1 MIHRFKITFFLRRT
15 FKLTRLLRKW
25 YNSKSLRTRHHARFY
40 LFVPLL
46 HSVHSALLY
55 RFISMFQLQEK
66 IKQLARQ
73 QATRVIAHRHH
84 LHSNPELSFEEFK
97 TAEYVA
103 AQLRAIGLSPQEGFA
118 GTGIVALI
126 EGRNPHSRTV
136 ALRADMDALPILEAN
151 DVPYKSTVPGVMH
164 ACGHD
169 VHTSSLLGTAEI
181 LYQLKDEFDGTIK
194 LVFQPAEEKAPGGAS
209 LMIKEGVL
217 ENPRPASMIGQ
228 HVAPNVP
235 VGKIGFREGM
245 YMASTDELYL
255 TVRGKGGHAA
265 APHQLVDP
273 VLMASHI
280 IVALQQIIS
289 RNRNPANPAV
299 LSFGRFIADGVTN
312 VIPNEVTIQGTWR
325 CMDEEWREDG
335 LRRMK
340 KMAEGIAESMG
351 GSCEFDVVKGYPFL
365 KNHPELT
372 RRTRT
377 AATQYMGAENI
388 VDLDLWMA
396 GEDFA
401 FYSQVVD
408 SCFYRLGT
416 RNEARGIIS
425 GVHTPTFDIDESA
438 LEISTGLMSWLA
450 ISELGA

>member
-1 MIHRFKITFFLRRT
+1 M
-15 FKLTRLLRKW
+15 
-25 YNSKSLRTRHHARFY
+25 S
-40 LFVPLL
+40 
-46 HSVHSALLY
+46 
-55 RFISMFQLQEK
+55 QLQEK
-66 IKQLARQ
+66 IKALAKDQ
-73 QATRVIAHRHH
+73 SADIIAHRRH
-84 LHSNPELSFEEFK
+84 LHSNPELSFEEYK
-97 TAEYVA
+97 TAKYVA
-103 AQLRAIGLSPQEGFA
+103 AELTAIGLQPEEGVA
-118 GTGIVALI
+118 GTGVVAI
-126 EGRNPHSRTV
+126 IKGRNPAKRV
-136 ALRADMDALPILEAN
+136 VGLRADMDALPILEAN

-169 VHTSSLLGTAEI
+169 VHTSSLLGTARI
-181 LYQLKDEFDGTIK
+181 LNQLKEEFEGTIK

-217 ENPRPASMIGQ
+217 ENPRPASMVGQ
-228 HVAPNVP
+228 HVAPNIP

-255 TVRGKGGHAA
+255 TVKGKGGHAA

-335 LRRMK
+335 LKRMK
-340 KMAEGIAESMG
+340 KMAEGIAEAMG
-351 GSCEFDVVKGYPFL
+351 GSCEFEIVHGYPFL

-372 RRTRT
+372 RRVRS
-377 AATQYMGAENI
+377 AATNYMGAENVI
-388 VDLDLWMA
+388 DLDLWMA

-416 RNEARGIIS
+416 RNEELGIIS

-450 ISELGA
+450 ISELNYEGYNA